1 MTRTIHLTAIAAL
14 TFFALQPIQAQPT
27 TAADAFRL
35 LQQASFGPT
44 EPSIRE
50 VSEKGV
56 RTWLK
61 EQMAL
66 PPSQYSGRD
75 RDQIHKWSATY
86 GYDYCG
92 SLPAGSA
99 ERGTCGDRFISSNPI
114 RRDFFKNAS
123 RGQDQLRQRLAFAF
137 SQILVISEQDL
148 PGAGTYGL
156 AEYFQV
162 VQDNALGNYLDL
174 LRAVTLNPMM
184 GRYLNLAN
192 NDKQAPNEN
201 FSREMLQLFSIGT
214 CALNIDGSLRTG
226 ACVPTF
232 DNRTVREYAQVMSG
246 YTWPAGGTYSGQ
258 LYGLNPPYLR
268 GSMVPVEQYRDSSKR
283 QLLSEVVVPAQTSA
297 PNALDLVF
305 LSIEKHPNLAPFV
318 SKQMIQFL
326 VTSNPSPAFVTR
338 ISKAFN
344 DGKFEEF
351 GSGRKGDLKAVTAAI
366 LLDEEARS
374 PAIAAL
380 PNFGMVRDPI
390 LRVTSAIRALNGYTD
405 GEEMGNGWRSTGNT
419 TEQPF
424 LNSPTVFGFY
434 RPYYTLPG
442 NSKLSAP
449 QFQLI
454 SPNSVLG
461 WLNFVD
467 DLLYGWYNGGRGL
480 PAKPNIPEAVGTKL
494 ELNDFLKDSNEP
506 AKLVNR
512 LNLLLT
518 GGTLSQKEAAVV
530 TEAVKQVT
538 QASNIPPNA
547 VALERV
553 RVASYLVLSSPAF
566 QTQK

>member
-1 MTRTIHLTAIAAL
+1 MTKSIRLIALAIMAIFTMQAAH
-14 TFFALQPIQAQPT
+14 AQST

-44 EPSIRE
+44 EQGIRE

-56 RTWLK
+56 RGWLK

-66 PPSQYSGRD
+66 PSSQYSGRD
-75 RDQIHKWSATY
+75 RDQIHKWSTTF
-86 GYDYCG
+86 GYDYCR
-92 SLPAGSA
+92 SLPENSI
-99 ERGTCGDRFISSNPI
+99 ERGTCGDRFISSNPV

-148 PGAGTYGL
+148 PSAGTYGL

-162 VQDNALGNYLDL
+162 LQDNALGNYVDL
-174 LRAVTLNPMM
+174 LKAVTLNPMM

-201 FSREMLQLFSIGT
+201 FPREMLQLFSLGT
-214 CALNIDGSLRTG
+214 CELNLDGTLKSG
-226 ACVPTF
+226 VCIPTF

-246 YTWPAGGTYSGQ
+246 YTWPAGGTYPGA
-258 LYGLNPPYLR
+258 LYEWNPPYMR
-268 GSMVPVEQYRDSSKR
+268 GSMVPIEQYRDTSKR
-283 QLLSEVVVPAQTSA
+283 QLLSDVVVPAQTPA
-297 PNALDLVF
+297 RNAMDLVF
-305 LSIEKHPNLAPFV
+305 SSLEKHPNLAPFI

-326 VTSNPSPAFVTR
+326 VTSNPTPGYVMRVT
-338 ISKAFN
+338 KVFN
-344 DGKFEEF
+344 EGKFDEF
-351 GSGRKGDLKAVTAAI
+351 GSGRKGDLKALAAAI

-374 PAIAAL
+374 AKIAAQ
-380 PNFGMVRDPI
+380 PSFGMVRDPI
-390 LRVTSAIRALNGYTD
+390 LRVTSAIRAFNGYTD
-405 GEEMGNGWRSTGNT
+405 GEEMGNGWRSTGLS

-424 LNSPTVFGFY
+424 LNSPTVFSFY

-442 NSKLSAP
+442 NSKLAAP

-461 WLNFVD
+461 WVNFVD

-480 PAKPNIPEAVGTKL
+480 FPKPNIPEAIGTKL
-494 ELNDFLKDSNEP
+494 DLTDFLKDAGEP
-506 AKLVNR
+506 ERLVSR
-512 LNLLLT
+512 LSILLT
-518 GGTLSQKEAAVV
+518 GGSLSTNEAKVV
-530 TEAVKQVT
+530 VDALKQT
-538 QASNIPPNA
+538 GQSNSVPVNLL
-547 VALERV
+547 ALERV
-553 RVASYLVLSSPAF
+553 RVAAYLVLSSPAF